1 MNLITLGII
10 FIPCFIIKRIFG
22 INDVTLFVIFGDRA
36 FNNPPAY
43 CFPVYCK

>member
-22 INDVTLFVIFGDRA
+22 INDVTLFIIFGDIE

-43 CFPVYCK
+43 SFSVYFK